1 MNDAEEARSAAAMS
15 GVEPDQSRRR
25 TDMSSQ
31 TAEVQTSLPPQPVQR
46 WSDGAG
52 YWPLVWRQ
60 YKRNRIAMAGLVLAS
75 GFFLLAIL
83 APLLAGRL
91 PFVWTDAQGV
101 TSYPFFREYFAP
113 ADSREFLLERFF
125 NYFCLL
131 LPASGLLLAFFRKRA
146 ALCKWLI
153 AGAALAL
160 LLPFFL
166 TQQRNQPQDYQVLQQ
181 EGKGHGAFPLIPYG
195 PYQQNLFAPKMPPT
209 WTIRQPAANAPEEEK
224 ATYALHAQM
233 LERAFGYSLLGSD
246 EVGRDVLVR
255 LLYGARVSLAVG
267 FVSVGLAT
275 LLGLLI
281 GALAGYYGGWIDIL
295 ICRAMEI
302 MMCFPT
308 FFLILTII
316 AILDQRSIL
325 NIMLVIGL
333 TGWTGAA
340 QVIRGEIFKQRKL
353 DYVAGARAAGASDA
367 RIIFRHILPNAINP
381 VLVGV
386 SFGIASAI
394 LTESG
399 LSFLGLGVSAP
410 TATWGELLHEGWES
424 PMINWW
430 LSVFPGAA
438 IFFAMSSYNLVGEG
452 LRDAMDPRL
461 RS

>member
-1 MNDAEEARSAAAMS
+1 MSEPINNLVPASAEGAS
-15 GVEPDQSRRR
+15 P
-25 TDMSSQ
+25 
-31 TAEVQTSLPPQPVQR
+31 LR
-46 WSDGAG
+46 WSQGAG
-52 YWPLVWRQ
+52 YWPMVWRQ
-60 YKRNRIAMAGLVLAS
+60 FRRNRLAMTGLALAG
-75 GFFLLAIL
+75 GFFLIAML

-91 PFVWTDAQGV
+91 PFVWTDAAGV
-101 TSYPFFREYFAP
+101 TTFPFFREYFAP
-113 ADSREFLLERFF
+113 ADSREFALERFF
-125 NYFCLL
+125 NYVCLL
-131 LPASGLLLAFFRKRA
+131 LPTWGLCYACLRRRGRALTALLLVS
-146 ALCKWLI
+146 
-153 AGAALAL
+153 AGGL

-166 TQQRNQPQDYQVLQQ
+166 VQQRIQPQDYQILQR
-181 EGKGHGAFPLIPYG
+181 EGKGEGVFPPIAYG
-195 PYQQNLFAPKMPPT
+195 PYQQGLFAPKMPPS
-209 WTIRQPAANAPEEEK
+209 WTITPPAADAAPEDK
-224 ATYALHAQM
+224 AAYERGARQ
-233 LERAFGYSLLGSD
+233 LERAFGFSLLGTD

-255 LLYGARVSLAVG
+255 LMYGARVSLAVG

-281 GALAGYYGGWIDIL
+281 GAVAGYYGGWIDIL
-295 ICRAMEI
+295 ICRAMEV

-308 FFLILTII
+308 FFLILTVI

-340 QVIRGEIFKQRKL
+340 QVIRGEILKQRKL
-353 DYVAGARAAGASDA
+353 DYVAGARAAGAGDG

-399 LSFLGLGVSAP
+399 LSFLGLGVSLP

-424 PMINWW
+424 PLVNWW

-438 IFFAMSSYNLVGEG
+438 IFLAMTSYNLVGEG